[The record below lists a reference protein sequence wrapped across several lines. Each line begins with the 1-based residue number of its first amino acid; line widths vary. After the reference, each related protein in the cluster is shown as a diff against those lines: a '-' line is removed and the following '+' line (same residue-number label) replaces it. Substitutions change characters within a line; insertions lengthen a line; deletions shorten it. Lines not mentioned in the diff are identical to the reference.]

1 LPNSKR
7 LRIAG
12 PALRDL
18 EAIAEF
24 TEEKWGARQKSQY
37 LDAIREKFEEILQ
50 TPGLGAPRDYVRPG
64 LRACP
69 AGAHMIYYRETA
81 TAVDVLRVL
90 HQQIDPDAQF
100 SSLG

>member
-69 AGAHMIYYRETA
+69 AGAYDLLPGDGNRGRCA
-81 TAVDVLRVL
+81 A
-90 HQQIDPDAQF
+90 
-100 SSLG
+100 SSSSTD